1 MYKQEMNDATKILA
15 DRHAMVNPRPDSI
28 VRDYKIFSIDD
39 LVTSI
44 MNVIKNLLD
53 ISIILSVYDSQRQA
67 N

>member
-1 MYKQEMNDATKILA
+1 MNDATKILA
-15 DRHAMVNPRPDSI
+15 DRHAMVNPCPDSI

-53 ISIILSVYDSQRQA
+53 ISIILSVYA